1 MPETISKGL
10 GTREQLQELHGIL
23 VESLLTYMKDTPPQ
37 KRRAAV
43 LDIIRA
49 FLKDNGITKNLNSAK
64 DVATS
69 LEELSSLSIPFL
81 PDHLN

>member
-37 KRRAAV
+37 KRRSAV